1 LPIRFLSERAIYDD
15 VSDTVRVPAVDGNKL
30 VVFAIARAAIMSR
43 LWVGDGSAAGLI
55 AIYRR
60 HMRTF
65 HELARHKYRRRR
77 VEPDGS
83 VLVAVSDLPDLGVVR
98 RSPHPLH

>member
-1 LPIRFLSERAIYDD
+1 MPLRFLSERAIYDEE
-15 VSDTVRVPAVDGNKL
+15 SDTVRVPAVDGNKL
-30 VVFAIARAAIMSR
+30 VIFAIARAAIMSR
-43 LWVGDGSAAGLI
+43 LWAGDGSAAGLI

-65 HELARHKYRRRR
+65 HELARHKYRKRR

-83 VLVAVSDLPDLGVVR
+83 VLVGAGDLPVLATAR
-98 RSPHPLH
+98 RSLHPLH